1 MTNDRASD
9 RLQRLTAR
17 LAERAPRRGDTVAR
31 QRADFE
37 AAVRSMPL
45 AEGVTVE
52 HTSSRDV
59 PAEWLTPPGHSE
71 ANAILYL
78 HGGGYVTGSLSTI
91 RPMAS
96 NLAVA
101 ARARVL
107 TVDYRLAPEHP
118 HPAAVED
125 AAAMYEWLLR
135 AGHAPAQLAIGG
147 DSAGG
152 GLAIATLVAARDA
165 GLGQP
170 AGCFALSPW
179 TDLTLA
185 GASLS
190 TNAATDPQV
199 QRWLLEE
206 MAGYYLSGLDPMTAL
221 ASPRFADLRGLAP
234 MLIHVGGAETLLDDG
249 RAFASAA
256 TQAGNDVTLECWEH
270 MIHVWHAFAPILPE
284 SNAAIG
290 RVGEWLRAR
299 WSAAHLEVQPRDAGP
314 IT

>member
-1 MTNDRASD
+1 MSTDQGSE
-9 RLQRLTAR
+9 RLERLRAR
-17 LAERAPRRGDTVAR
+17 LRERSPHPGDSVSR

-45 AEGVTVE
+45 AHGVTIEPV
-52 HTSSRDV
+52 SARGV
-59 PAEWLTPPGHSE
+59 RAEWVIP
-71 ANAILYL
+71 ANRLGSAAILYF
-78 HGGGYVTGSLSTI
+78 HGGGYVIGSLNTI

-96 NLAVA
+96 NVAVA
-101 ARARVL
+101 AQAPVL

-125 AAAMYEWLLR
+125 AVAMYEWLLD
-135 AGHAPAQLAIGG
+135 AGHAPEHIAVGG

-152 GLAIATLVAARDA
+152 GLAIATLLAAREA
-165 GLGQP
+165 HLRQP

-179 TDLTLA
+179 TDLTLS

-206 MAGYYLSGLDPMTAL
+206 MAGHYLAGADPRTAL
-221 ASPRFADLRGLAP
+221 ASPCFADLRGLAP
-234 MLIHVGGAETLLDDG
+234 MLIHVGAAEALLDDARG
-249 RAFASAA
+249 FADAA
-256 TQAGNDVTLECWEH
+256 AGAGAGAGNDVTFESWEH

-284 SNAAIG
+284 ASAAID

-299 WSAAHLEVQPRDAGP
+299 WSAGSPARMS
-314 IT
+314 